1 MRVKCIRPDFSVK
14 IMSGGSSGI
23 EPEYLYTYKRQ
34 YKQTSCSWSQVLV
47 QLSSYI
53 FTNKFR
59 ASKIE
64 KILKK
69 LEDEK

>member
-1 MRVKCIRPDFSVK
+1 MRVRCIRPDFSVK
-14 IMSGGSSGI
+14 VMSGGSSGI

-34 YKQTSCSWSQVLV
+34 YKQT
-47 QLSSYI
+47 YI
-53 FTNKFR
+53 ITNKLR
-59 ASKIE
+59 AFKIE